1 MKFAPSSR
9 AISAHRT
16 AIGALALAFSVCAIP
31 LAAQNRSSDP
41 DGYVTIQE
49 SPAQPLGGDPA
60 PSANAQESS
69 VPATTRPSAPVP
81 SDLTLSAGILI
92 PVRVNQW
99 LSSDRNHP
107 GDTFSGVLEQPLIV
121 QGWVVARRGQSVI
134 GRVSVAQKAGHGK
147 DVSQLGLELAE
158 LSLVDG
164 QQLPVRTELVQSEG
178 RPTSTGREAATIG
191 ATTAIGA
198 AIGAAAGGGTG
209 LAIGAGAGAVA
220 GATGVAFTRGKPTII
235 APETVLTF
243 RLDEPLEISTD
254 RSQLA
259 FRPVNQ
265 SDYDRPDR
273 DQDAYARPNG
283 RAGAG
288 PVYAPAPYPYYFD
301 YAYGGYPWGW
311 GWGYYPP
318 VYLGFY
324 GGFGRGFGGGFGR
337 GFGGGFGRGGF
348 RR

>member
-1 MKFAPSSR
+1 MKFSAINS
-9 AISAHRT
+9 AISVHRT
-16 AIGALALAFSVCAIP
+16 AIFAMALAFSACAIP
-31 LAAQNRSSDP
+31 LAAQNRP
-41 DGYVTIQE
+41 GEPGGYVTIQE
-49 SPAQPLGGDPA
+49 SPAQPLGGDVTP
-60 PSANAQESS
+60 PEDAQDAS
-69 VPATTRPSAPVP
+69 VPAATRPSSGPVP
-81 SDLTLSAGILI
+81 SDLTLSTGTLI

-107 GDTFSGVLEQPLIV
+107 GDTFSGVLEQPLIS
-121 QGWVVARRGQSVI
+121 QGWVVVRRGQSVI

-147 DVSQLGLELAE
+147 DVSQLGLELTE

-164 QQLPVRTELVQSEG
+164 QQLPVRTQLVQSEG
-178 RPTSTGREAATIG
+178 RPTSSGREAATIG
-191 ATTAIGA
+191 TTTVIGA

-220 GATGVAFTRGKPTII
+220 GAAGVAVTHGKPTII

-243 RLDEPLEISTD
+243 RLEEPLAISTD

-273 DQDAYARPNG
+273 DQDAYARPEARG
-283 RAGAG
+283 GAG
-288 PVYAPAPYPYYFD
+288 PVYGPTPYPYYFD

-311 GWGYYPP
+311 GYYPP

-324 GGFGRGFGGGFGR
+324 GGGFGSRFGFGR
-337 GFGGGFGRGGF
+337 GVVRGGF

>member
-1 MKFAPSSR
+1 M
-9 AISAHRT
+9 
-16 AIGALALAFSVCAIP
+16 
-31 LAAQNRSSDP
+31 
-41 DGYVTIQE
+41 
-49 SPAQPLGGDPA
+49 
-60 PSANAQESS
+60 
-69 VPATTRPSAPVP
+69 
-81 SDLTLSAGILI
+81 
-92 PVRVNQW
+92 
-99 LSSDRNHP
+99 
-107 GDTFSGVLEQPLIV
+107 LEQPLIA

-164 QQLPVRTELVQSEG
+164 QQLPVRTQLVQSEG
-178 RPTSTGREAATIG
+178 RPTSNGRDAATIG
-191 ATTAIGA
+191 ATTVIGA

-220 GATGVAFTRGKPTII
+220 GAAGVAVTHGKPTII
-235 APETVLTF
+235 PPETVLTF

-265 SDYDRPDR
+265 GDYNRPDR

-283 RAGAG
+283 PAGAG
-288 PVYAPAPYPYYFD
+288 PGYAPAPYPYYLD
-301 YAYGGYPWGW
+301 YAYYGGYPWGW

>member
-1 MKFAPSSR
+1 MNFA
-9 AISAHRT
+9 ANNSAVWRHRT
-16 AIGALALAFSVCAIP
+16 AICAMALAFSVCAIP
-31 LAAQNRSSDP
+31 LAAQNRASNP

-60 PSANAQESS
+60 PADGAQDSSGPASARSS
-69 VPATTRPSAPVP
+69 EPVP
-81 SDLTLSAGILI
+81 SDLTLSAGTLI
-92 PVRVNQW
+92 PVLVNQW

-107 GDTFSGVLEQPLIV
+107 GDTFSGVLEQPLIS

-164 QQLPVRTELVQSEG
+164 QQLPVRTQLVQSEG
-178 RPTSTGREAATIG
+178 RPVSTGREAATIG

-220 GATGVAFTRGKPTII
+220 GATGVAFTHGKPTII

-243 RLDEPLEISTD
+243 RLEEPLEISTD

-273 DQDAYARPNG
+273 DQDAYARPKARG
-283 RAGAG
+283 GAG
-288 PVYAPAPYPYYFD
+288 PVYGPTPYPYYLD

-311 GWGYYPP
+311 GYYPP
-318 VYLGFY
+318 IYLGVY
-324 GGFGRGFGGGFGR
+324 GGFGPRFDFGPR
-337 GFGGGFGRGGF
+337 GGFGRGGF